1 MGSFNLNLKER
12 IDKLREERGMLL
24 RDLGQA
30 AGVSEKG
37 LHDIFRRN
45 DCKLATLS
53 AICQALDI
61 GVCEFMCEKKENQDG
76 RTPEQPKTMNSSL
89 VEYKRRLE
97 SMEREAELLRMII
110 QAKDELIEELKRKVQ
125 PG

>member
-24 RDLGQA
+24 RDLGQM

-53 AICQALDI
+53 AICEALDI
-61 GVCEFMCEKKENQDG
+61 SVCEFICEEEEVAEG
-76 RTPEQPKTMNSSL
+76 RAPGQQKAMSSSL

-97 SMEREAELLRMII
+97 WMEREAELLRMII
-110 QAKDELIEELKRKVQ
+110 QAKDELIEELKRKVK
-125 PG
+125 PE